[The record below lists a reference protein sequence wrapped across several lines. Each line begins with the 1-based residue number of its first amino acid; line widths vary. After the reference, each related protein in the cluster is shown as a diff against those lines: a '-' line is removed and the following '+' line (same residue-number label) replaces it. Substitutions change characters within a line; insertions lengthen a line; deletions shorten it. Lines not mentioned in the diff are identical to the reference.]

1 MIQSGI
7 TYFMLDTNIYR
18 GDYTKN
24 CSLTGGE
31 IDKNFNFL
39 RGMDI
44 IGGYFDENNGLHL
57 INLGGEDI
65 GPITG
70 LTFEEPVLNIDFSGS
85 SYDGE
90 TGVLN
95 LCINGETIQLEGFN
109 TCDCEELKKEIYEMG
124 CQVENHEIVI
134 SGLTEDFESFKET
147 LDNITSDS
155 KLNSAAI
162 AKAIVALTNEN
173 EKLGKQVTTNM
184 DNIKEL
190 DNRIG
195 KEEKERKDEDVRV
208 NNEINNLKDKDTYIY
223 GKIND
228 LTTDVEGIKDNVGN
242 IQHNIG
248 SIKEDIG
255 NIKTNIIENS
265 EKIEDLDRKIDEESK
280 RAIGRED
287 KLSDDITKIKDETLA
302 DVSDKLKEQDKSIS
316 NIGEQVKNVLTTTQ
330 EALGFS
336 QEALKT
342 SNATLAELKKH
353 EITDIVLN
361 GDQLSLHYK
370 EPDHISPGI
379 SLAKYNYTADEETIH
394 KDGSKF
400 SAIVDKEKGL
410 VSWERFIAHVAKYN
424 ELLEKYNALETEF
437 NEYKNANKYYMGVV
451 GEDEFDVG
459 DNYIVNPDIILQ
471 HKYLVDY
478 NPISKQCTYIC
489 DKGNYFMVAV
499 PKGKTF
505 EVRDDLNQEIALAK
519 ISSTKDYK
527 NYQDKCYDIY
537 ITVKMSFEA
546 GSKYILTIM

>member
-18 GDYTKN
+18 GDHTKN

-70 LTFEEPVLNIDFSGS
+70 LTFEEPVLDIDFSGT
-85 SYDGE
+85 SYDSE

-95 LCINGETIQLEGFN
+95 LCVNGETVQLDGFN
-109 TCDCEELKKEIYEMG
+109 TCDCEELKKEIYEIG
-124 CQVENHEIVI
+124 CQVGNQEIVI

-155 KLNSAAI
+155 ELNSAAI
-162 AKAIVALTNEN
+162 AKAIVTLTNEN
-173 EKLGKQVTTNM
+173 EKLGKQVRTNM
-184 DNIKEL
+184 SNIKEL
-190 DNRIG
+190 GNHIEN
-195 KEEKERKDEDVRV
+195 EEKERKKEDAHLNV
-208 NNEINNLKDKDTYIY
+208 EINKLKENDTDIY
-223 GKIND
+223 GKIEELD
-228 LTTDVEGIKDNVGN
+228 QK
-242 IQHNIG
+242 IG
-248 SIKEDIG
+248 
-255 NIKTNIIENS
+255 
-265 EKIEDLDRKIDEESK
+265 DERE

-287 KLSDDITKIKDETLA
+287 KLSEDITKIKNETLA
-302 DVSDKLKEQDKSIS
+302 DVSDKLKEQDKAIS
-316 NIGEQVKNVLTTTQ
+316 NIGEQVNNVLTTTQ

-336 QEALKT
+336 KEALKT

-353 EITDIVLN
+353 EITDVVLIE
-361 GDQLSLHYK
+361 DQLSLHYK
-370 EPDHISPGI
+370 EPDHNSTGI
-379 SLAKYNYTADEETIH
+379 SLSKYNSTADEETIH

-410 VSWERFIAHVAKYN
+410 VSWEKFIAHVAKYN
-424 ELLEKYNALETEF
+424 ELSEKYNALETEF
-437 NEYKNANKYYMGVV
+437 NDYKNADKYYMGVV
-451 GEDEFDVG
+451 GENEIDVAY
-459 DNYIVNPDIILQ
+459 NVNIDIILQ

-478 NPISKQCTYIC
+478 NPNSKQCMYIC

-499 PKGKTF
+499 PKGKAF

-527 NYQDKCYDIY
+527 NYQDKAYDIY
-537 ITVKMSFEA
+537 ITEKMSFEA

>member
-70 LTFEEPVLNIDFSGS
+70 LTFEEPVLNIDFSGT

-95 LCINGETIQLEGFN
+95 LCVNGETVQLEGFN
-109 TCDCEELKKEIYEMG
+109 TCDCKELKKEIYEMG

-155 KLNSAAI
+155 KLNSAQITKAI
-162 AKAIVALTNEN
+162 ATL
-173 EKLGKQVTTNM
+173 
-184 DNIKEL
+184 NIKNIDLNNRVTANEGNIKDL
-190 DNRIG
+190 DIHI
-195 KEEKERKDEDVRV
+195 KTEEEERKKKDAYL
-208 NNEINNLKDKDTYIY
+208 NSEINNLKDKDTDLD
-223 GKIND
+223 GKIDN
-228 LTTDVEGIKDNVGN
+228 LSTDVEGIKSNVED
-242 IQHNIG
+242 IQDNIG
-248 SIKEDIG
+248 IIKGDIG
-255 NIKTNIIENS
+255 NIKTNIFENS

-287 KLSDDITKIKDETLA
+287 KLSEDITKIKDETLA
-302 DVSDKLKEQDKSIS
+302 DVSDKLKEQDAAIS
-316 NIGEQVKNVLTTTQ
+316 NIGKQVNNVLTTTQ

-353 EITDIVLN
+353 EITDVVLIE
-361 GDQLSLHYK
+361 DQLSLHYK

-437 NEYKNANKYYMGVV
+437 NEYKNADKYYMGVV
-451 GEDEFDVG
+451 GENEIDVAY
-459 DNYIVNPDIILQ
+459 NVNIDIILQ

-478 NPISKQCTYIC
+478 NPNSKQCMYIC

-505 EVRDDLNQEIALAK
+505 EVRDDLKQEIALAK

-527 NYQDKCYDIY
+527 NYQDKAYDIY
-537 ITVKMSFEA
+537 ITEKMSFEA

>member
-70 LTFEEPVLNIDFSGS
+70 LTFEEPVLNIDFSGT
-85 SYDGE
+85 SYDDE

-95 LCINGETIQLEGFN
+95 LCVNGETIQLEGFN
-109 TCDCEELKKEIYEMG
+109 TCDCEELKNTIYDIR
-124 CQVENHEIVI
+124 CQVGNHEIVI

-155 KLNSAAI
+155 ELNSAQI
-162 AKAIVALTNEN
+162 AKAILGLTKEN
-173 EKLGKQVTTNM
+173 ERLGKQVTTNM

-190 DNRIG
+190 GNRIG
-195 KEEKERKDEDVRV
+195 KEEKDRKDEDVRL
-208 NNEINNLKDKDTYIY
+208 NNEINNLKDKDTDIY
-223 GKIND
+223 GKIDN
-228 LTTDVEGIKDNVGN
+228 LSTDVEGIKGNVGN
-242 IQHNIG
+242 IQNNIE
-248 SIKEDIG
+248 SIKRDIG
-255 NIKTNIIENS
+255 NIKTNIFENS
-265 EKIEDLDRKIDEESK
+265 EKIEGLDQKIDKEIDKERE
-280 RAIGRED
+280 RAIGRETE
-287 KLSDDITKIKDETLA
+287 LSKDITKIKNETLA
-302 DVSDKLKEQDKSIS
+302 DVSDKLKKQDESIS
-316 NIGEQVKNVLTTTQ
+316 KIDEQVNIVLDKTQQALDKTQ
-330 EALGFS
+330 E
-336 QEALKT
+336 
-342 SNATLAELKKH
+342 TLDKLTEH
-353 EITDIVLN
+353 EITDVVLN

-437 NEYKNANKYYMGVV
+437 NEYKNADKYYMGVV
-451 GEDEFDVG
+451 GENEIDVAY
-459 DNYIVNPDIILQ
+459 NVNIDIILQ

-478 NPISKQCTYIC
+478 NPNSKQCMYIC

-527 NYQDKCYDIY
+527 NYQDKAYDIY
-537 ITVKMSFEA
+537 ITEKMSFEA

>member
-70 LTFEEPVLNIDFSGS
+70 LTFEEPVLNIDFSGT

-95 LCINGETIQLEGFN
+95 LCVNGETIQLEGFN
-109 TCDCEELKKEIYEMG
+109 TCDCEELKKEIDDIR
-124 CQVENHEIVI
+124 CHVENHEIVI

-155 KLNSAAI
+155 GELNSATIAAAI
-162 AKAIVALTNEN
+162 ATLNVKNKDLNN
-173 EKLGKQVTTNM
+173 RVTTNEG
-184 DNIKEL
+184 NIKDL
-190 DNRIG
+190 DIHI
-195 KEEKERKDEDVRV
+195 KTEETERKKGDAHLND
-208 NNEINNLKDKDTYIY
+208 EINTLKDKDT
-223 GKIND
+223 D
-228 LTTDVEGIKDNVGN
+228 LYR
-242 IQHNIG
+242 
-248 SIKEDIG
+248 
-255 NIKTNIIENS
+255 
-265 EKIEDLDRKIDEESK
+265 KIEGLDQQIDKERE

-287 KLSDDITKIKDETLA
+287 KLSEDITKIKNETLA
-302 DVSDKLKEQDKSIS
+302 DVSDKLKEQDAAIS
-316 NIGEQVKNVLTTTQ
+316 NIGKQVNNVLTTTQ

-353 EITDIVLN
+353 EITDVVLIE
-361 GDQLSLHYK
+361 DQLSLHYK
-370 EPDHISPGI
+370 EPDHNSTGI
-379 SLAKYNYTADEETIH
+379 SLSKYNSTADEETIH

-410 VSWERFIAHVAKYN
+410 VSWEKFIAHVAKYN

-437 NEYKNANKYYMGVV
+437 NDYKNADKYYMGVV
-451 GEDEFDVG
+451 GENEIDVAY
-459 DNYIVNPDIILQ
+459 NVNIDIILQ

-478 NPISKQCTYIC
+478 NPNSKQCMYIC

-527 NYQDKCYDIY
+527 NYQDKAYDIY
-537 ITVKMSFEA
+537 ITEKMSFEA

>member
-70 LTFEEPVLNIDFSGS
+70 LTFEEPVLNIDFSGT

-95 LCINGETIQLEGFN
+95 LCVNGETIQLEGFN
-109 TCDCEELKKEIYEMG
+109 TCDCEELKNEIDDIR
-124 CQVENHEIVI
+124 CHVENHEIVI

-162 AKAIVALTNEN
+162 AKAIAALYKEN
-173 EKLGKQVTTNM
+173 KDLNNRVTTNES
-184 DNIKEL
+184 NIKDL
-190 DNRIG
+190 GIHINT
-195 KEEKERKDEDVRV
+195 EETERKKEDAHL
-208 NNEINNLKDKDTYIY
+208 NDEINKLNKNDTVIY
-223 GKIND
+223 GKINV
-228 LTTDVEGIKDNVGN
+228 LSTDIEGIKDNVGN

-265 EKIEDLDRKIDEESK
+265 GKIEDLDRKIDEESK
-280 RAIGRED
+280 RAIGRETE
-287 KLSDDITKIKDETLA
+287 LLEDITKIKDETLA
-302 DVSDKLKEQDKSIS
+302 DVSDKLEKQDESIS
-316 NIGEQVKNVLTTTQ
+316 NIGKQVSNVLTTTQ

-353 EITDIVLN
+353 EITDVVLIE
-361 GDQLSLHYK
+361 DQLSLHYK

-437 NEYKNANKYYMGVV
+437 NEYKNADKYYMGVV
-451 GEDEFDVG
+451 GENEIDVAY
-459 DNYIVNPDIILQ
+459 NVNIDIILQ

-478 NPISKQCTYIC
+478 NPNSKQCMYIC

-527 NYQDKCYDIY
+527 NYQDKAYDIY
-537 ITVKMSFEA
+537 ITEKMSFEA

>member
-70 LTFEEPVLNIDFSGS
+70 LTFEEPVLNIDFSGT

-95 LCINGETIQLEGFN
+95 LCVNGETVQLEGFN
-109 TCDCEELKKEIYEMG
+109 SCDCKELKKEIYEMG

-155 KLNSAAI
+155 KLNSAQI
-162 AKAIVALTNEN
+162 AKAIATL
-173 EKLGKQVTTNM
+173 
-184 DNIKEL
+184 NIKNIDLNNRVTANEGNIKDL
-190 DNRIG
+190 DIHI
-195 KEEKERKDEDVRV
+195 KTEEEERKKKDAYL
-208 NNEINNLKDKDTYIY
+208 NGEINNLKDKDTDLD

-228 LTTDVEGIKDNVGN
+228 LSTDVEGIKSNVED
-242 IQHNIG
+242 IQDNIG
-248 SIKEDIG
+248 IIKGDIG
-255 NIKTNIIENS
+255 NIKTNIFNIS
-265 EKIEDLDRKIDEESK
+265 GKIEDLDRKIDEESK

-287 KLSDDITKIKDETLA
+287 KLSEDITKIKDETLA
-302 DVSDKLKEQDKSIS
+302 DVSDKLKEQDAAIS
-316 NIGEQVKNVLTTTQ
+316 NIGKQVNNVLTTTQ

-353 EITDIVLN
+353 EITDVVLIE
-361 GDQLSLHYK
+361 DQLSLHYK
-370 EPDHISPGI
+370 EPDHNSTGI
-379 SLAKYNYTADEETIH
+379 SLSKYNSTADEETIH

-410 VSWERFIAHVAKYN
+410 VSWEKFIAHVAKYN

-437 NEYKNANKYYMGVV
+437 NEYKNADKYYMGVV
-451 GEDEFDVG
+451 GENEIDVAY
-459 DNYIVNPDIILQ
+459 NVNIDIILQ

-478 NPISKQCTYIC
+478 NPNSKQCMYIC

-527 NYQDKCYDIY
+527 NYQDKAYDIY
-537 ITVKMSFEA
+537 ITEKMSFEA

>member
-18 GDYTKN
+18 GDHTKN

-70 LTFEEPVLNIDFSGS
+70 LTFEEPVLDIDFSGT
-85 SYDGE
+85 SYDSE

-95 LCINGETIQLEGFN
+95 LCVNGETVQLDGFN
-109 TCDCEELKKEIYEMG
+109 TCDCEELKKIG
-124 CQVENHEIVI
+124 CQVGNQEIVI

-155 KLNSAAI
+155 ELNSAAI
-162 AKAIVALTNEN
+162 AKAIFTLTNEN
-173 EKLGKQVTTNM
+173 EKLGKQVRTNM
-184 DNIKEL
+184 SNIKEL
-190 DNRIG
+190 GNHIEN
-195 KEEKERKDEDVRV
+195 EEKERKKEDAHLNV
-208 NNEINNLKDKDTYIY
+208 EINKLKENDTDIY
-223 GKIND
+223 GKIDN
-228 LTTDVEGIKDNVGN
+228 LSTDVEYIKGDVGDIQNN
-242 IQHNIG
+242 IK
-248 SIKEDIG
+248 SIRGDIG
-255 NIKTNIIENS
+255 NIETNIS
-265 EKIEDLDRKIDEESK
+265 EISGKIEELDQKIDDERE

-287 KLSDDITKIKDETLA
+287 KLSKDITKIKNETLA
-302 DVSDKLKEQDKSIS
+302 DVSDKLKEQDKAIS
-316 NIGEQVKNVLTTTQ
+316 NIGEQVNNVLTTTQ

-336 QEALKT
+336 KEALKT

-353 EITDIVLN
+353 EITDVVLIE
-361 GDQLSLHYK
+361 DQLSLHYK
-370 EPDHISPGI
+370 EPDHNSTGI
-379 SLAKYNYTADEETIH
+379 SLSKYNSTADEETIH

-410 VSWERFIAHVAKYN
+410 VSWEKFIAHVAKYN
-424 ELLEKYNALETEF
+424 ELSEKYNALETEF
-437 NEYKNANKYYMGVV
+437 NDYKNADKYYMGVV
-451 GEDEFDVG
+451 GENEIDVAY
-459 DNYIVNPDIILQ
+459 NVNIDIILQ

-478 NPISKQCTYIC
+478 NPNSKQCMYIC

-499 PKGKTF
+499 PKGKAF

-527 NYQDKCYDIY
+527 NYQDKAYDIY
-537 ITVKMSFEA
+537 ITEKMSFEA

>member
-70 LTFEEPVLNIDFSGS
+70 LTFEEPVLNIDFSGT

-95 LCINGETIQLEGFN
+95 LCVNGETIQLEGFN
-109 TCDCEELKKEIYEMG
+109 TCDCKELKKEIYEMG

-155 KLNSAAI
+155 KLNSAQIATAI
-162 AKAIVALTNEN
+162 ATL
-173 EKLGKQVTTNM
+173 
-184 DNIKEL
+184 NIKNDDLNNRVTANEGNIKDL
-190 DNRIG
+190 DERI
-195 KEEKERKDEDVRV
+195 KNEEV
-208 NNEINNLKDKDTYIY
+208 EINNLKDKDTDLD

-228 LTTDVEGIKDNVGN
+228 LSTDVEGIKSNVGD
-242 IQHNIG
+242 IQDNIG
-248 SIKEDIG
+248 IIKGDIG
-255 NIKTNIIENS
+255 NIETNISENS
-265 EKIEDLDRKIDEESK
+265 GKIEDLDQKINKERE
-280 RAIGRED
+280 RAIECEE
-287 KLSDDITKIKDETLA
+287 KLSEDITKIKNETLA
-302 DVSDKLKEQDKSIS
+302 DVRDKLKKQDESIS
-316 NIGEQVKNVLTTTQ
+316 NIGTQVNNVLTTTQ

-353 EITDIVLN
+353 EITDVVLIE
-361 GDQLSLHYK
+361 DQLSLHYK

-437 NEYKNANKYYMGVV
+437 NEYKNADKYYMGVV
-451 GEDEFDVG
+451 GENEIDVAY
-459 DNYIVNPDIILQ
+459 NVNIDIILQ

-478 NPISKQCTYIC
+478 NPNSKQCMYIC

-527 NYQDKCYDIY
+527 NYQDKAYDIY
-537 ITVKMSFEA
+537 ITEKMSFEA

>member
-70 LTFEEPVLNIDFSGS
+70 LTFEEPVLKIDFSGT

-95 LCINGETIQLEGFN
+95 LCVNGETVQLEGFN
-109 TCDCEELKKEIYEMG
+109 TCDCKELKKEIYEMG

-155 KLNSAAI
+155 ELNSAQI
-162 AKAIVALTNEN
+162 AKAIATL
-173 EKLGKQVTTNM
+173 
-184 DNIKEL
+184 NIKNIDLNNRVTANEGNIKDL
-190 DNRIG
+190 DIHI
-195 KEEKERKDEDVRV
+195 KTEEEERKKKDAYL
-208 NNEINNLKDKDTYIY
+208 NTEINNLKDKDTDLD
-223 GKIND
+223 GKIDN
-228 LTTDVEGIKDNVGN
+228 LSTDVEGIKSNVED
-242 IQHNIG
+242 IQDNIG
-248 SIKEDIG
+248 IIKGDIG
-255 NIKTNIIENS
+255 NIKTNIFNIS
-265 EKIEDLDRKIDEESK
+265 GKIEGLDRKIDEESK

-287 KLSDDITKIKDETLA
+287 KLSEDITKIKDETLA
-302 DVSDKLKEQDKSIS
+302 DVSDKLKEQDAAIS
-316 NIGEQVKNVLTTTQ
+316 NIGKQVNNVLTTTQ

-342 SNATLAELKKH
+342 SNATLAELKRH
-353 EITDIVLN
+353 EITDVVLIE
-361 GDQLSLHYK
+361 DQLSLHYK
-370 EPDHISPGI
+370 EPDHNSTGI
-379 SLAKYNYTADEETIH
+379 SLSKYNSTADEETIH

-437 NEYKNANKYYMGVV
+437 NEYKNADKYYMGVV
-451 GEDEFDVG
+451 GENEIDVAY
-459 DNYIVNPDIILQ
+459 NVNIDIILQ

-478 NPISKQCTYIC
+478 NPNSKQCMYIC

-527 NYQDKCYDIY
+527 NYQDKAYDIY
-537 ITVKMSFEA
+537 ITEKMSFEA

>member
-190 DNRIG
+190 GNRIE
-195 KEEKERKDEDVRV
+195 KEEKDRKDEDVRL
-208 NNEINNLKDKDTYIY
+208 NNEINKLNENDTVIY

-228 LTTDVEGIKDNVGN
+228 LSTDVEGIKDNVGN

-287 KLSDDITKIKDETLA
+287 KLSEDITKIKDETLA

-316 NIGEQVKNVLTTTQ
+316 NIGEQVKNVLTDT
-330 EALGFS
+330 EM
-336 QEALKT
+336 
-342 SNATLAELKKH
+342 
-353 EITDIVLN
+353 DIN
-361 GDQLSLHYK
+361 
-370 EPDHISPGI
+370 
-379 SLAKYNYTADEETIH
+379 TIRI
-394 KDGSKF
+394 D
-400 SAIVDKEKGL
+400 
-410 VSWERFIAHVAKYN
+410 
-424 ELLEKYNALETEF
+424 
-437 NEYKNANKYYMGVV
+437 
-451 GEDEFDVG
+451 
-459 DNYIVNPDIILQ
+459 VNP
-471 HKYLVDY
+471 
-478 NPISKQCTYIC
+478 
-489 DKGNYFMVAV
+489 
-499 PKGKTF
+499 
-505 EVRDDLNQEIALAK
+505 
-519 ISSTKDYK
+519 
-527 NYQDKCYDIY
+527 
-537 ITVKMSFEA
+537 
-546 GSKYILTIM
+546 LTLD

>member
-18 GDYTKN
+18 GDHTKN

-44 IGGYFDENNGLHL
+44 INGYFDENNGLHL

-70 LTFEEPVLNIDFSGS
+70 LTFEEPVLNIDFSGT
-85 SYDGE
+85 SYDNE
-90 TGVLN
+90 TGILN
-95 LCINGETIQLEGFN
+95 LCINGETVQLEGFN
-109 TCDCEELKKEIYEMG
+109 TCDCEELKKEIDEIG
-124 CQVENHEIVI
+124 CQVSNQEIVI

-155 KLNSAAI
+155 ELNSAAI
-162 AKAIVALTNEN
+162 ATAIAALNKEN
-173 EKLGKQVTTNM
+173 KDLNNRVTTNE
-184 DNIKEL
+184 DNIKGL
-190 DNRIG
+190 DKRIET
-195 KEEKERKDEDVRV
+195 EETERKKEDAHL
-208 NNEINNLKDKDTYIY
+208 NDEINKLKENDTDLY
-223 GKIND
+223 GKIDN
-228 LTTDVEGIKDNVGN
+228 LSTDVEGIKGDVDDIQNN
-242 IQHNIG
+242 IE
-248 SIKEDIG
+248 SIRGDIG
-255 NIKTNIIENS
+255 NIKTDIS
-265 EKIEDLDRKIDEESK
+265 EVNGKIKGLDQKINEERE
-280 RAIGRED
+280 RAIGRETE
-287 KLSDDITKIKDETLA
+287 LSEDITKIKNETLA
-302 DVSDKLKEQDKSIS
+302 DVSDKLKEQDAAIS
-316 NIGEQVKNVLTTTQ
+316 NIGKQVNNVLTTTQ

-353 EITDIVLN
+353 EITDVVLIE
-361 GDQLSLHYK
+361 DQLSLHYK
-370 EPDHISPGI
+370 EPDHNSTGI
-379 SLAKYNYTADEETIH
+379 SLSKYNSTADEETIH

-410 VSWERFIAHVAKYN
+410 VSWEKFIAHVAKYN

-437 NEYKNANKYYMGVV
+437 NEYKNADKYYMGVV
-451 GEDEFDVG
+451 GENEIDVVY
-459 DNYIVNPDIILQ
+459 NVNIDIILQ

-478 NPISKQCTYIC
+478 NPNSNQCMYIC

-519 ISSTKDYK
+519 I
-527 NYQDKCYDIY
+527 
-537 ITVKMSFEA
+537 
-546 GSKYILTIM
+546 

>member
-57 INLGGEDI
+57 INLGGDGI

-70 LTFEEPVLNIDFSGS
+70 LTFEEPVLNLDFSGS

-173 EKLGKQVTTNM
+173 EKLGKQVSTNM

-190 DNRIG
+190 GKRIE
-195 KEEKERKDEDVRV
+195 KEEKDRKDEDVRL
-208 NNEINNLKDKDTYIY
+208 NNEINKLNENDTVIH

-228 LTTDVEGIKDNVGN
+228 LSTDVEGIKDNVGN

-302 DVSDKLKEQDKSIS
+302 DVSVKLEKQDESIS
-316 NIGEQVKNVLTTTQ
+316 NIGKQVSNVLTTTQ

-353 EITDIVLN
+353 EITDVVLIE
-361 GDQLSLHYK
+361 DQLSLHYK

-379 SLAKYNYTADEETIH
+379 SLAKYNYTSDEETIH

-437 NEYKNANKYYMGVV
+437 NEYKNANKYYMGAV

-489 DKGNYFMVAV
+489 AAGNYFMVAV
-499 PKGKTF
+499 PTDTKFDVEQQDGFNLPIELK
-505 EVRDDLNQEIALAK
+505 K
-519 ISSTKDYK
+519 ISTME
-527 NYQDKCYDIY
+527 NYQGKAYDIH
-537 ITVKMSFEA
+537 ISENMSYRA
-546 GSKYILTIM
+546 GTKYVLTIK

>member
-70 LTFEEPVLNIDFSGS
+70 LTFEEPVLNIDFSGT

-95 LCINGETIQLEGFN
+95 LCVNGETIQLEGFN
-109 TCDCEELKKEIYEMG
+109 TCDCEELKKEIDDIR
-124 CQVENHEIVI
+124 CHVENHEIVI

-155 KLNSAAI
+155 KLNSAQI
-162 AKAIVALTNEN
+162 AKAIATL
-173 EKLGKQVTTNM
+173 
-184 DNIKEL
+184 NIKNIDL
-190 DNRIG
+190 NNRVTANEGNI
-195 KEEKERKDEDVRV
+195 KDL
-208 NNEINNLKDKDTYIY
+208 NGEINNLKDKDTDIY
-223 GKIND
+223 GKIDN
-228 LTTDVEGIKDNVGN
+228 LSTDVEGIKGNVGN
-242 IQHNIG
+242 IQNNIE
-248 SIKEDIG
+248 SIKGDIG
-255 NIKTNIIENS
+255 NIETNIFENS

-287 KLSDDITKIKDETLA
+287 KLSEDITKIKDETLA
-302 DVSDKLKEQDKSIS
+302 DVSDKLKEQDAAIS
-316 NIGEQVKNVLTTTQ
+316 NIGKQVNNVLTTTQ

-353 EITDIVLN
+353 EITDVVLIE
-361 GDQLSLHYK
+361 DQLSLHYK
-370 EPDHISPGI
+370 EPDHNSTGI
-379 SLAKYNYTADEETIH
+379 SLSKYNSTADEETIH

-410 VSWERFIAHVAKYN
+410 VSWEKFIAHVAKYN

-437 NEYKNANKYYMGVV
+437 NEYKNADKYYMGVV

-489 DKGNYFMVAV
+489 AAGNYFMVAV
-499 PKGKTF
+499 PTDTKFDVEQQDGFNLPIELK
-505 EVRDDLNQEIALAK
+505 K
-519 ISSTKDYK
+519 ISTME
-527 NYQDKCYDIY
+527 NYQGKAYDIH
-537 ITVKMSFEA
+537 ITENMSYKA
-546 GSKYILTIM
+546 GTKYVLTIK

>member
-124 CQVENHEIVI
+124 CQVDNHEIVI

-155 KLNSAAI
+155 KLNSAQI
-162 AKAIVALTNEN
+162 AKAIATL
-173 EKLGKQVTTNM
+173 
-184 DNIKEL
+184 NIKNIDLNNRVTANEGNIKDL
-190 DNRIG
+190 DIHI
-195 KEEKERKDEDVRV
+195 KTEEEERKEKDAYL
-208 NNEINNLKDKDTYIY
+208 NAEINKLKENDTDIY
-223 GKIND
+223 GKIDN
-228 LTTDVEGIKDNVGN
+228 LSTDVEGIKGNVGN
-242 IQHNIG
+242 IQDNIG
-248 SIKEDIG
+248 SIKGDIR
-255 NIKTNIIENS
+255 IIETNIY
-265 EKIEDLDRKIDEESK
+265 EKSGKIKRLDQKIDEESK
-280 RAIGRED
+280 RAIGRETE
-287 KLSDDITKIKDETLA
+287 LLEDITKIKDETLA
-302 DVSDKLKEQDKSIS
+302 DVSDKLEKQDESIS
-316 NIGEQVKNVLTTTQ
+316 NIGKQVSNVLTTTQ

-353 EITDIVLN
+353 EITDVVLIE
-361 GDQLSLHYK
+361 DQLSLHYK

-437 NEYKNANKYYMGVV
+437 NEYKNADKYYMGVV
-451 GEDEFDVG
+451 SENEIDVAY
-459 DNYIVNPDIILQ
+459 NVNIDIILQ

-478 NPISKQCTYIC
+478 NPNSKQCMYIC

-527 NYQDKCYDIY
+527 NYQDKAYDIY
-537 ITVKMSFEA
+537 ITEKMSFEA

>member
-70 LTFEEPVLNIDFSGS
+70 LTFEEPVLNIDFSGT

-95 LCINGETIQLEGFN
+95 LCVNGETIQLEGFN
-109 TCDCEELKKEIYEMG
+109 SCDCKELKKEIYKMG

-155 KLNSAAI
+155 KLNSAQI
-162 AKAIVALTNEN
+162 AKAIATL
-173 EKLGKQVTTNM
+173 
-184 DNIKEL
+184 NIKNIDLNNRVTANEGNIKDL
-190 DNRIG
+190 DIHI
-195 KEEKERKDEDVRV
+195 KTEEEERKKEDAYL
-208 NNEINNLKDKDTYIY
+208 NTEINNLKDKDTDLD
-223 GKIND
+223 GKIDN
-228 LTTDVEGIKDNVGN
+228 LSTDVEGIKNNVED
-242 IQHNIG
+242 IQDNIG
-248 SIKEDIG
+248 IIKGDIG

-280 RAIGRED
+280 RAIECEN
-287 KLSDDITKIKDETLA
+287 KLSEDITKIKNETLA

-437 NEYKNANKYYMGVV
+437 NEYKNADKYYMGVV
-451 GEDEFDVG
+451 GENEIDVAY
-459 DNYIVNPDIILQ
+459 NVNIDIILQ

-478 NPISKQCTYIC
+478 NPNSKQCMYIC

-527 NYQDKCYDIY
+527 NYQDKAYDIY
-537 ITVKMSFEA
+537 ITEKMSFEA

>member
-70 LTFEEPVLNIDFSGS
+70 LTFEEPVLNIDFSGT

-95 LCINGETIQLEGFN
+95 LCVNGETIQLEGFN
-109 TCDCEELKKEIYEMG
+109 TCDCEELKKEIG
-124 CQVENHEIVI
+124 DIRCHVENHEIVI

-155 KLNSAAI
+155 ELNSAAI
-162 AKAIVALTNEN
+162 AKAILTLTNEN
-173 EKLGKQVTTNM
+173 EKLGKQVRTNKS
-184 DNIKEL
+184 NIKEL
-190 DNRIG
+190 GNHIEN
-195 KEEKERKDEDVRV
+195 EEKERKEEDVHL
-208 NNEINNLKDKDTYIY
+208 NDEINKLKENDIAINGKINNLS
-223 GKIND
+223 
-228 LTTDVEGIKDNVGN
+228 TDVEGIKGSVG
-242 IQHNIG
+242 
-248 SIKEDIG
+248 DIE
-255 NIKTNIIENS
+255 TNIS
-265 EKIEDLDRKIDEESK
+265 EIGGKIEGLDQKIDEERE
-280 RAIGRED
+280 RAIGRETE
-287 KLSDDITKIKDETLA
+287 LSGDITKIKNETLA
-302 DVSDKLKEQDKSIS
+302 DVSDKLKKQDESIS
-316 NIGEQVKNVLTTTQ
+316 KIDEQVNKVLDKTQQALDKTQ
-330 EALGFS
+330 E
-336 QEALKT
+336 
-342 SNATLAELKKH
+342 TLDKLTEH

-370 EPDHISPGI
+370 EPDHNSTGI
-379 SLAKYNYTADEETIH
+379 SLSKYNSTADEKTIH

-410 VSWERFIAHVAKYN
+410 VSWEKFIAHVAKYN

-437 NEYKNANKYYMGVV
+437 NDYKNADKYYMGVV
-451 GEDEFDVG
+451 GENEIDVAY
-459 DNYIVNPDIILQ
+459 NVNIDIILQ

-478 NPISKQCTYIC
+478 NPNSKQCMYIC

-519 ISSTKDYK
+519 ISSTKVYK
-527 NYQDKCYDIY
+527 NYQDKAYDIY
-537 ITVKMSFEA
+537 ITEKMSFEA

>member
-70 LTFEEPVLNIDFSGS
+70 LTFEEPVLNIDFSGT

-95 LCINGETIQLEGFN
+95 LCVNGETIQLEGFN
-109 TCDCEELKKEIYEMG
+109 SCDCKELKKEIYEMG

-155 KLNSAAI
+155 KLNSAQI
-162 AKAIVALTNEN
+162 AKAIATL
-173 EKLGKQVTTNM
+173 
-184 DNIKEL
+184 NIKNIDLNNRVTANEGNIKDL
-190 DNRIG
+190 DIHI
-195 KEEKERKDEDVRV
+195 KTEEEERKKKDAYL
-208 NNEINNLKDKDTYIY
+208 NSEINNLKDKDTDIY

-228 LTTDVEGIKDNVGN
+228 LSTDVEGIKDNVGN

-255 NIKTNIIENS
+255 NIKTNIFNIS
-265 EKIEDLDRKIDEESK
+265 GKIEDLDRKIDEESK
-280 RAIGRED
+280 RAIECEN
-287 KLSDDITKIKDETLA
+287 KLSEDITKIKDETLA

-379 SLAKYNYTADEETIH
+379 SLAKYNYTAD
-394 KDGSKF
+394 
-400 SAIVDKEKGL
+400 VVNL
-410 VSWERFIAHVAKYN
+410 V
-424 ELLEKYNALETEF
+424 LLSIRKKVLF
-437 NEYKNANKYYMGVV
+437 HG
-451 GEDEFDVG
+451 
-459 DNYIVNPDIILQ
+459 
-471 HKYLVDY
+471 
-478 NPISKQCTYIC
+478 
-489 DKGNYFMVAV
+489 
-499 PKGKTF
+499 
-505 EVRDDLNQEIALAK
+505 RDL
-519 ISSTKDYK
+519 
-527 NYQDKCYDIY
+527 
-537 ITVKMSFEA
+537 
-546 GSKYILTIM
+546 

>member
-190 DNRIG
+190 GKRIE
-195 KEEKERKDEDVRV
+195 KEEKDRKDEDVRL
-208 NNEINNLKDKDTYIY
+208 NNEINKLNENDTVIY

-228 LTTDVEGIKDNVGN
+228 LSTDVEGIKDNVGN

-287 KLSDDITKIKDETLA
+287 KLSEDITKIKDETLA

-379 SLAKYNYTADEETIH
+379 SLTKYNYTADEETIH

-424 ELLEKYNALETEF
+424 ELLKKYNALETEF

-489 DKGNYFMVAV
+489 AAGNYFMVAV
-499 PKGKTF
+499 PTDTKFDVEQQDGFNLPIELK
-505 EVRDDLNQEIALAK
+505 K
-519 ISSTKDYK
+519 ISTME
-527 NYQDKCYDIY
+527 NYQGKAYDIH
-537 ITVKMSFEA
+537 ISENMSYRA
-546 GSKYILTIM
+546 GTKYVLTIK

>member
-70 LTFEEPVLNIDFSGS
+70 LTFEEPVLNIDFSGT

-95 LCINGETIQLEGFN
+95 LCVNGETVQLEGFN
-109 TCDCEELKKEIYEMG
+109 TCDCKELKKEIYEMG

-134 SGLTEDFESFKET
+134 SGLTEDFVSFKET

-155 KLNSAAI
+155 ELNSAQI
-162 AKAIVALTNEN
+162 AKAIATL
-173 EKLGKQVTTNM
+173 
-184 DNIKEL
+184 NIKNIDLNNRVTANEGNIKDL
-190 DNRIG
+190 DIHI
-195 KEEKERKDEDVRV
+195 KTEEEERKKKDAYL
-208 NNEINNLKDKDTYIY
+208 NTEINNLKDKDTDLD
-223 GKIND
+223 GKIDN
-228 LTTDVEGIKDNVGN
+228 LSTDVEGIKSNVED
-242 IQHNIG
+242 IQDNIG
-248 SIKEDIG
+248 IIKGDIG
-255 NIKTNIIENS
+255 NIKTNIFNIS
-265 EKIEDLDRKIDEESK
+265 GKIEGLDRKIDEESK

-287 KLSDDITKIKDETLA
+287 KLSEDITKIKDETLA
-302 DVSDKLKEQDKSIS
+302 DVSDKLKEQDAAIS
-316 NIGEQVKNVLTTTQ
+316 NIGKQVNNVLTTTQ

-353 EITDIVLN
+353 EITDVVLIE
-361 GDQLSLHYK
+361 DQLSLHYK
-370 EPDHISPGI
+370 EPDHNSTGI
-379 SLAKYNYTADEETIH
+379 SLSKYNSTADEETIH

-437 NEYKNANKYYMGVV
+437 NEYKNADKYYMGVV
-451 GEDEFDVG
+451 GENEIDVAY
-459 DNYIVNPDIILQ
+459 NVNIDIILQ

-478 NPISKQCTYIC
+478 NPNSKQCMYIC

-527 NYQDKCYDIY
+527 NYQDKAYDIY
-537 ITVKMSFEA
+537 ITEKMSFEA

>member
-70 LTFEEPVLNIDFSGS
+70 LTFEEPVLNIDFSGT
-85 SYDGE
+85 SYDGK

-95 LCINGETIQLEGFN
+95 LCVNGETIQLEGFN
-109 TCDCEELKKEIYEMG
+109 TCDCEELKKEIYEIG

-155 KLNSAAI
+155 ELNSAQI
-162 AKAIVALTNEN
+162 AKAIATL
-173 EKLGKQVTTNM
+173 
-184 DNIKEL
+184 NIKNDDLNNRVTANEGNIKDL
-190 DNRIG
+190 DIHI
-195 KEEKERKDEDVRV
+195 KTEEEYL
-208 NNEINNLKDKDTYIY
+208 NGEINNLKDKDTDLD

-228 LTTDVEGIKDNVGN
+228 LSTDVEGIKSNVGD
-242 IQHNIG
+242 IQDNIG
-248 SIKEDIG
+248 IIKGDIG
-255 NIKTNIIENS
+255 NIETNISENS
-265 EKIEDLDRKIDEESK
+265 GKIEDLDQKINKERE
-280 RAIGRED
+280 RAIECEE
-287 KLSDDITKIKDETLA
+287 KLSEDITKIKNETLA
-302 DVSDKLKEQDKSIS
+302 DVRDKLKKQDESIS
-316 NIGEQVKNVLTTTQ
+316 NIGTQVNNVLTTTQ

-353 EITDIVLN
+353 EITDVVLIE
-361 GDQLSLHYK
+361 DQLSLHYK

-437 NEYKNANKYYMGVV
+437 NEYKNADKYYMGVV
-451 GEDEFDVG
+451 GENEIDVAY
-459 DNYIVNPDIILQ
+459 NVNIDIILQ

-478 NPISKQCTYIC
+478 NPNSKQCMYIC

-527 NYQDKCYDIY
+527 NYQDKAYDIY
-537 ITVKMSFEA
+537 ITEKMSFEA

>member
-70 LTFEEPVLNIDFSGS
+70 LTFEEPVLNIDFSGT

-95 LCINGETIQLEGFN
+95 LCVNGETVQLEGFN
-109 TCDCEELKKEIYEMG
+109 TCDCKELKKEIYEMG

-155 KLNSAAI
+155 KLNSAQITKAI
-162 AKAIVALTNEN
+162 ATL
-173 EKLGKQVTTNM
+173 
-184 DNIKEL
+184 NIKNIDLNNRVTANEGNIKDL
-190 DNRIG
+190 DIHI
-195 KEEKERKDEDVRV
+195 KTEEEERKKKDAYL
-208 NNEINNLKDKDTYIY
+208 NSEINNLKDKDTDLD
-223 GKIND
+223 GKIDN
-228 LTTDVEGIKDNVGN
+228 LSTDVEGIKSNVED
-242 IQHNIG
+242 IQDNIG
-248 SIKEDIG
+248 IIKGDIG
-255 NIKTNIIENS
+255 NIKTNIFENS

-287 KLSDDITKIKDETLA
+287 KLSEDITKIKDETLA
-302 DVSDKLKEQDKSIS
+302 DVSDKLKEQDAAIS
-316 NIGEQVKNVLTTTQ
+316 NIGKQVNNVLTTTQ

-353 EITDIVLN
+353 EITDVVLIE
-361 GDQLSLHYK
+361 DQLSLHYK
-370 EPDHISPGI
+370 EPDHNSTGI
-379 SLAKYNYTADEETIH
+379 SLSKYNSTADEETIH

-437 NEYKNANKYYMGVV
+437 NEYKNADKYYMGVV
-451 GEDEFDVG
+451 GENEIDVAY
-459 DNYIVNPDIILQ
+459 NVNIDIILQ

-478 NPISKQCTYIC
+478 NPNSKQCMYIC

-505 EVRDDLNQEIALAK
+505 EVRDDLKQEIALAK

-527 NYQDKCYDIY
+527 NYQDKAYDIY
-537 ITVKMSFEA
+537 ITEKMSFEA

>member
-190 DNRIG
+190 GNRIE
-195 KEEKERKDEDVRV
+195 KEEKDRKDEDVRL
-208 NNEINNLKDKDTYIY
+208 NNEINKLNENDTVIY

-228 LTTDVEGIKDNVGN
+228 LSTDVEGIKDNVGN

-353 EITDIVLN
+353 EITDVVLIE
-361 GDQLSLHYK
+361 DQLSLHYK

-424 ELLEKYNALETEF
+424 ELLEKRL
-437 NEYKNANKYYMGVV
+437 
-451 GEDEFDVG
+451 
-459 DNYIVNPDIILQ
+459 IIFL
-471 HKYLVDY
+471 
-478 NPISKQCTYIC
+478 
-489 DKGNYFMVAV
+489 
-499 PKGKTF
+499 
-505 EVRDDLNQEIALAK
+505 
-519 ISSTKDYK
+519 
-527 NYQDKCYDIY
+527 
-537 ITVKMSFEA
+537 
-546 GSKYILTIM
+546 

>member
-190 DNRIG
+190 GNRIE
-195 KEEKERKDEDVRV
+195 KEEKDRKDEDVRL
-208 NNEINNLKDKDTYIY
+208 NNEINKLNENDTVIY

-228 LTTDVEGIKDNVGN
+228 LSTDVEGIKDNVGN

-287 KLSDDITKIKDETLA
+287 KLSDDITKIKNETLA

-437 NEYKNANKYYMGVV
+437 NEYKNADKYYMGVV
-451 GEDEFDVG
+451 GENEIDVAY
-459 DNYIVNPDIILQ
+459 NVNIDIILQ

-478 NPISKQCTYIC
+478 NPNSKQCMYIC

-527 NYQDKCYDIY
+527 NYQDKAYDIY
-537 ITVKMSFEA
+537 ITEKMSFEA

>member
-124 CQVENHEIVI
+124 CQVDNHEIVI

-190 DNRIG
+190 GKRIE
-195 KEEKERKDEDVRV
+195 KEEKDRKDEDVRL
-208 NNEINNLKDKDTYIY
+208 NNEINNLKDKDTVIY

-228 LTTDVEGIKDNVGN
+228 LSTDVEGIKDNVGN

-287 KLSDDITKIKDETLA
+287 KLSEDITKIKDETLA

-410 VSWERFIAHVAKYN
+410 VSVAKYN

-437 NEYKNANKYYMGVV
+437 NKYKNADKYYMGVV
-451 GEDEFDVG
+451 GENEIDVAY
-459 DNYIVNPDIILQ
+459 NVNIDIILQ

-478 NPISKQCTYIC
+478 NPNSKQCMYIC

-527 NYQDKCYDIY
+527 NYQDKAYDIY
-537 ITVKMSFEA
+537 ITEKMSFEA

>member
-70 LTFEEPVLNIDFSGS
+70 LTFEEPVLNIDFSGT

-95 LCINGETIQLEGFN
+95 LCVNGETVQLEGFN
-109 TCDCEELKKEIYEMG
+109 TCDCKELKKEIYEMG

-155 KLNSAAI
+155 ELNSAQI
-162 AKAIVALTNEN
+162 AKAIATLTIKNNDLNNRVTANE
-173 EKLGKQVTTNM
+173 G
-184 DNIKEL
+184 NIKDL
-190 DNRIG
+190 YDRIE
-195 KEEKERKDEDVRV
+195 KEEEKRKEEDVHL
-208 NNEINNLKDKDTYIY
+208 NDEINKLKDKDTDLD

-228 LTTDVEGIKDNVGN
+228 LSTDVESIKGNVGN
-242 IQHNIG
+242 IQDNIG
-248 SIKEDIG
+248 SIKGDIG
-255 NIKTNIIENS
+255 NIKTNIFENS

-280 RAIGRED
+280 RAIERED
-287 KLSDDITKIKDETLA
+287 KLSEDITTIKDETLA

-437 NEYKNANKYYMGVV
+437 NEYKNADKYYMGVV
-451 GEDEFDVG
+451 GENEIDVAY
-459 DNYIVNPDIILQ
+459 NVNIDIILQ

-478 NPISKQCTYIC
+478 NPNSKQCMYIC

-527 NYQDKCYDIY
+527 NYQDKAYDIY
-537 ITVKMSFEA
+537 ITEKMSFEA

>member
-70 LTFEEPVLNIDFSGS
+70 LTFEEPVLNIDFSGT

-95 LCINGETIQLEGFN
+95 LCVNGETIQLEGFN

-162 AKAIVALTNEN
+162 ATAIATL
-173 EKLGKQVTTNM
+173 
-184 DNIKEL
+184 NIKNNDLNNRVAANEGNIKDL
-190 DNRIG
+190 DIHIKTEEEDR
-195 KEEKERKDEDVRV
+195 KEKDAYL
-208 NNEINNLKDKDTYIY
+208 NGEINNLKDKDTVIY

-228 LTTDVEGIKDNVGN
+228 LSTDVKGIKDNVGN
-242 IQHNIG
+242 IQDNIG
-248 SIKEDIG
+248 SIKGDIG
-255 NIKTNIIENS
+255 IIKTNIFENS

-280 RAIGRED
+280 RAIEREN
-287 KLSDDITKIKDETLA
+287 KLSEDITTIKDETLA
-302 DVSDKLKEQDKSIS
+302 DVSDKLKEQDAAIS
-316 NIGEQVKNVLTTTQ
+316 NIGKQVNNVLTTTQ

-353 EITDIVLN
+353 EITDVVLIE
-361 GDQLSLHYK
+361 DQLSLHYK

-437 NEYKNANKYYMGVV
+437 NEYKNADKYYMGVV
-451 GEDEFDVG
+451 GENEIDVAY
-459 DNYIVNPDIILQ
+459 NVNIDIILQ

-478 NPISKQCTYIC
+478 NPNSKQCMYIC

-527 NYQDKCYDIY
+527 NYQDKAYDIY
-537 ITVKMSFEA
+537 ITEKMSFEA

>member
-70 LTFEEPVLNIDFSGS
+70 LTFEEPLNIDFSGT

-95 LCINGETIQLEGFN
+95 LCVNGETIQLEGFN
-109 TCDCEELKKEIYEMG
+109 TCDCKELKKEIYEMG

-155 KLNSAAI
+155 KLNSAQIATAI
-162 AKAIVALTNEN
+162 ATL
-173 EKLGKQVTTNM
+173 
-184 DNIKEL
+184 NIKNDDLNNRVTANEGNIKDL
-190 DNRIG
+190 DIHI
-195 KEEKERKDEDVRV
+195 KTEETERTRGDAHLND
-208 NNEINNLKDKDTYIY
+208 EINKLKDKDAEIY
-223 GKIND
+223 GKINV
-228 LTTDVEGIKDNVGN
+228 LSTDVEGIKGNVED
-242 IQHNIG
+242 IQDNIG
-248 SIKEDIG
+248 IIKGDIG
-255 NIKTNIIENS
+255 NIKTNIFENS

-287 KLSDDITKIKDETLA
+287 KLSEDITKIKDETLA
-302 DVSDKLKEQDKSIS
+302 DVSYKLEEQDKAIS
-316 NIGEQVKNVLTTTQ
+316 NIGKQVNNVLTTTQ

-353 EITDIVLN
+353 EITDVVLIE
-361 GDQLSLHYK
+361 DQLSLHYK

-394 KDGSKF
+394 KDDSKF

-424 ELLEKYNALETEF
+424 ELLEKCNALETEF
-437 NEYKNANKYYMGVV
+437 NEYKNADKYYMGVV
-451 GEDEFDVG
+451 GENEIDVAY
-459 DNYIVNPDIILQ
+459 NVNIDIILQ

-478 NPISKQCTYIC
+478 NPNSKQCMYIC

-527 NYQDKCYDIY
+527 NYQDKAYDIY
-537 ITVKMSFEA
+537 ITEKMSFEA

>member
-70 LTFEEPVLNIDFSGS
+70 LTFEEPVLNIDFSGT

-95 LCINGETIQLEGFN
+95 LCVNGETVQLEGFN
-109 TCDCEELKKEIYEMG
+109 TCDCKELKKEIYEMG

-155 KLNSAAI
+155 KLNSAQITKAI
-162 AKAIVALTNEN
+162 ATL
-173 EKLGKQVTTNM
+173 
-184 DNIKEL
+184 NIKNIDLNNRVTANEGNIKDL
-190 DNRIG
+190 DIHI
-195 KEEKERKDEDVRV
+195 KTEEEERKEKDAYL
-208 NNEINNLKDKDTYIY
+208 NSEINNLKDKDTDLD
-223 GKIND
+223 GKIDN
-228 LTTDVEGIKDNVGN
+228 LSTDVEGIKSNVED
-242 IQHNIG
+242 IQDNIG
-248 SIKEDIG
+248 IIKGDIG
-255 NIKTNIIENS
+255 NIKTNIFNIS
-265 EKIEDLDRKIDEESK
+265 GKIEGLDRKIDEESK

-287 KLSDDITKIKDETLA
+287 KLSEDITKIKDETLA
-302 DVSDKLKEQDKSIS
+302 DVSDKLKEQDAAIS
-316 NIGEQVKNVLTTTQ
+316 NIGKQVNNVLTTTQ

-353 EITDIVLN
+353 EITDVVLIE
-361 GDQLSLHYK
+361 DQLSLHYK
-370 EPDHISPGI
+370 EPDHNSTGI
-379 SLAKYNYTADEETIH
+379 SLSKYNSTADEETIH

-437 NEYKNANKYYMGVV
+437 NEYKNADKYYMGVV
-451 GEDEFDVG
+451 GENEIDVAY
-459 DNYIVNPDIILQ
+459 NVNIDIILQ

-478 NPISKQCTYIC
+478 NPNSKQCMYIC

-527 NYQDKCYDIY
+527 NYQDKAYDIY
-537 ITVKMSFEA
+537 ITEKMSFEA

>member
-70 LTFEEPVLNIDFSGS
+70 LTFEEPVLNIDFSGT

-95 LCINGETIQLEGFN
+95 LCVNGETIQLEGFN
-109 TCDCEELKKEIYEMG
+109 TCDCEELKKEIDDIR
-124 CQVENHEIVI
+124 CHVENHEIVI

-155 KLNSAAI
+155 ELNSAAI

-190 DNRIG
+190 GNRIG
-195 KEEKERKDEDVRV
+195 KEEKERKDEDVRL
-208 NNEINNLKDKDTYIY
+208 NNEINNLKNKDTDIN

-228 LTTDVEGIKDNVGN
+228 LSTDVEGIKGNVGN
-242 IQHNIG
+242 IQNNIE
-248 SIKEDIG
+248 SIRGDIRT
-255 NIKTNIIENS
+255 IETNISKIS
-265 EKIEDLDRKIDEESK
+265 GKIEGLDQKINEERE
-280 RAIGRED
+280 RAIGRETE
-287 KLSDDITKIKDETLA
+287 LSEDITKIKNETLA
-302 DVSDKLKEQDKSIS
+302 DVSDKLKEQDAAIS
-316 NIGEQVKNVLTTTQ
+316 NIGKQVNNVLTTTQ

-353 EITDIVLN
+353 EITDVVLIE
-361 GDQLSLHYK
+361 DQLSLHYK
-370 EPDHISPGI
+370 EPDHNSTGI
-379 SLAKYNYTADEETIH
+379 SLSKYNSTADEETIH

-410 VSWERFIAHVAKYN
+410 VSWEKFIAHVAKYN

-437 NEYKNANKYYMGVV
+437 NEYKNADKYYMGVV
-451 GEDEFDVG
+451 GENEIDVVY
-459 DNYIVNPDIILQ
+459 NVNIDIILQ

-478 NPISKQCTYIC
+478 NPNSNQCMYIC

-527 NYQDKCYDIY
+527 NYQDKAYDIY
-537 ITVKMSFEA
+537 ITEKMSFEA

>member
-1 MIQSGI
+1 
-7 TYFMLDTNIYR
+7 MLDTNIYR
-18 GDYTKN
+18 GDHTKN

-44 IGGYFDENNGLHL
+44 INGYFDENNGLHL

-70 LTFEEPVLNIDFSGS
+70 LTFEEPVLNIDFSGT
-85 SYDGE
+85 SYDNE
-90 TGVLN
+90 TGILN
-95 LCINGETIQLEGFN
+95 LCINGETVQLEGFN
-109 TCDCEELKKEIYEMG
+109 TCDCEELKKEIDEIG
-124 CQVENHEIVI
+124 CQVSNQEIVI

-155 KLNSAAI
+155 ELNSAAI
-162 AKAIVALTNEN
+162 ATAIAALNKEN
-173 EKLGKQVTTNM
+173 KDLNNRVTTNE
-184 DNIKEL
+184 DNIKGL
-190 DNRIG
+190 DKRIET
-195 KEEKERKDEDVRV
+195 EETERKKEDAHL
-208 NNEINNLKDKDTYIY
+208 NDEINKLKENDTDLY
-223 GKIND
+223 GKIDN
-228 LTTDVEGIKDNVGN
+228 LSTDVEGIKGDVDDIQNN
-242 IQHNIG
+242 IE
-248 SIKEDIG
+248 SIRGDIG
-255 NIKTNIIENS
+255 NIKTDIS
-265 EKIEDLDRKIDEESK
+265 EVNGKIKGLDQKINEERE
-280 RAIGRED
+280 RAIGRETE
-287 KLSDDITKIKDETLA
+287 LSEDITKIKNETLA
-302 DVSDKLKEQDKSIS
+302 DVSDKLKEQDAAIS
-316 NIGEQVKNVLTTTQ
+316 NIGKQVNNVLTTTQ

-353 EITDIVLN
+353 EITDVVLIE
-361 GDQLSLHYK
+361 DQLSLHYK
-370 EPDHISPGI
+370 EPDHNSTGI
-379 SLAKYNYTADEETIH
+379 SLSKYNSTADEETIH

-410 VSWERFIAHVAKYN
+410 VSWEKFIAHVAKYN

-437 NEYKNANKYYMGVV
+437 NEYKNADKYYMGVV
-451 GEDEFDVG
+451 GENEIDVVY
-459 DNYIVNPDIILQ
+459 NVNIDIILQ

-478 NPISKQCTYIC
+478 NPNSNQCMYIC

-527 NYQDKCYDIY
+527 NYQDKAYDIY
-537 ITVKMSFEA
+537 ITEKMSFEA

>member
-70 LTFEEPVLNIDFSGS
+70 LTFEEPVLKIDFSGT

-95 LCINGETIQLEGFN
+95 LCVNGETVQLEGFN
-109 TCDCEELKKEIYEMG
+109 TCDCKELKKEIYEMG

-155 KLNSAAI
+155 ELNSAQI
-162 AKAIVALTNEN
+162 AKAIATL
-173 EKLGKQVTTNM
+173 
-184 DNIKEL
+184 NIKNIDLNNRVTANEGNIKDL
-190 DNRIG
+190 DIHI
-195 KEEKERKDEDVRV
+195 KTEEEERKKKDAYL
-208 NNEINNLKDKDTYIY
+208 NTEINNLKDKDTDLD
-223 GKIND
+223 GKIDN
-228 LTTDVEGIKDNVGN
+228 LSTDVEGIKSNVED
-242 IQHNIG
+242 IQDNIG
-248 SIKEDIG
+248 IIKGDIG
-255 NIKTNIIENS
+255 NIKTNIFNIS
-265 EKIEDLDRKIDEESK
+265 GKIEGLDRKIDEESK

-287 KLSDDITKIKDETLA
+287 KLSEDITKIKDETLA
-302 DVSDKLKEQDKSIS
+302 DVSDKLKEQDAAIS
-316 NIGEQVKNVLTTTQ
+316 NIGKQVNNVLTTTQ

-342 SNATLAELKKH
+342 SNATLAELKRH
-353 EITDIVLN
+353 EITDVVLIE
-361 GDQLSLHYK
+361 DQLSLHYK
-370 EPDHISPGI
+370 EPDHNSTGI
-379 SLAKYNYTADEETIH
+379 SLSKYNSTADEETIH

-437 NEYKNANKYYMGVV
+437 NEYKNADKYYMGVV
-451 GEDEFDVG
+451 GENEIDVAY
-459 DNYIVNPDIILQ
+459 NVNIDIILQ

-478 NPISKQCTYIC
+478 NPNSKQCMYIC

-499 PKGKTF
+499 SKGKTF

-527 NYQDKCYDIY
+527 NYQDKAYDIY
-537 ITVKMSFEA
+537 ITEKMSFEA

>member
-70 LTFEEPVLNIDFSGS
+70 LTFEEPVLTIDFSGT
-85 SYDGE
+85 SYDDE

-95 LCINGETIQLEGFN
+95 LCVNGETIQLEGFN
-109 TCDCEELKKEIYEMG
+109 TCNCEELKKEIDEMG
-124 CQVENHEIVI
+124 CQVENHEVVI

-162 AKAIVALTNEN
+162 ATAIATL
-173 EKLGKQVTTNM
+173 
-184 DNIKEL
+184 NIKNNDLNNRVAANEGNIKDL
-190 DNRIG
+190 DIHI
-195 KEEKERKDEDVRV
+195 KIEEEERKKKDAYL
-208 NNEINNLKDKDTYIY
+208 NAEINKLKENDTDIY
-223 GKIND
+223 GKIDN
-228 LTTDVEGIKDNVGN
+228 LSTDVEGIKGNVGN
-242 IQHNIG
+242 IQDNIG
-248 SIKEDIG
+248 SIKGDIG
-255 NIKTNIIENS
+255 NIKTNIFENS

-287 KLSDDITKIKDETLA
+287 KLSEDITKIKDETLA
-302 DVSDKLKEQDKSIS
+302 DVSDKLKEQDAAIS
-316 NIGEQVKNVLTTTQ
+316 NIGKQVNNVLTTTQ

-353 EITDIVLN
+353 EITDVVLIE
-361 GDQLSLHYK
+361 DQLSLHYK
-370 EPDHISPGI
+370 EPDHNSTGI
-379 SLAKYNYTADEETIH
+379 SLSKYNYTADEETIH

-424 ELLEKYNALETEF
+424 ELLKKYNALETEF
-437 NEYKNANKYYMGVV
+437 NEYKNADKYYMGVV
-451 GEDEFDVG
+451 GENEIDVAY
-459 DNYIVNPDIILQ
+459 NVNIDIILQ

-478 NPISKQCTYIC
+478 NPNSKQCMYIC

-527 NYQDKCYDIY
+527 NYQDKAYDIY
-537 ITVKMSFEA
+537 ITEKMSFEA

>member
-190 DNRIG
+190 GKRIE
-195 KEEKERKDEDVRV
+195 KEEKDRKDEDVHL
-208 NNEINNLKDKDTYIY
+208 NNEINNLKDKDIVIY

-228 LTTDVEGIKDNVGN
+228 LSTDVEGIKDNVGN
-242 IQHNIG
+242 IQHNIDG

-353 EITDIVLN
+353 EITDVVLIE
-361 GDQLSLHYK
+361 DQLSLHYK

-437 NEYKNANKYYMGVV
+437 NEYKNADKYYMGVV
-451 GEDEFDVG
+451 SENEIDVAY
-459 DNYIVNPDIILQ
+459 NVNIDIILQ

-478 NPISKQCTYIC
+478 NPNSKQCMYIC

-527 NYQDKCYDIY
+527 NYQDKAYDIY
-537 ITVKMSFEA
+537 ITEKMSFEA

>member
-70 LTFEEPVLNIDFSGS
+70 LTFEEPVLNIDFSGT

-95 LCINGETIQLEGFN
+95 LCVNGETIQLEGFN
-109 TCDCEELKKEIYEMG
+109 TCDCEELKKEIYEIG
-124 CQVENHEIVI
+124 CQVSNQEIVI

-155 KLNSAAI
+155 KLNSAQIVTAI
-162 AKAIVALTNEN
+162 ATL
-173 EKLGKQVTTNM
+173 
-184 DNIKEL
+184 NIKNDNLNNRVTANEGNIKDL
-190 DNRIG
+190 DIHI
-195 KEEKERKDEDVRV
+195 KTEEEYL
-208 NNEINNLKDKDTYIY
+208 NGEINNLKDKDTDIY
-223 GKIND
+223 EKIGN
-228 LTTDVEGIKDNVGN
+228 LSTDVEGIKGNVGS
-242 IQHNIG
+242 IQDNIG
-248 SIKEDIG
+248 SIKG
-255 NIKTNIIENS
+255 
-265 EKIEDLDRKIDEESK
+265 
-280 RAIGRED
+280 
-287 KLSDDITKIKDETLA
+287 DITTIKDETLA

-316 NIGEQVKNVLTTTQ
+316 NIGEQVKNVLTTT
-330 EALGFS
+330 

-400 SAIVDKEKGL
+400 SAIIDKEKGL

-437 NEYKNANKYYMGVV
+437 NEYKNADKYYMGVV
-451 GEDEFDVG
+451 GENEIDVAY
-459 DNYIVNPDIILQ
+459 NVNIDIILQ

-478 NPISKQCTYIC
+478 NPNSKQCMYIC

-527 NYQDKCYDIY
+527 NYQDKAYDIY
-537 ITVKMSFEA
+537 ITEKMSFEA
-546 GSKYILTIM
+546 GSKYILTILQPCFRIYAM

>member
-70 LTFEEPVLNIDFSGS
+70 LTFEEPVLNIDFSGT

-95 LCINGETIQLEGFN
+95 LCVNGETVQLEGFN
-109 TCDCEELKKEIYEMG
+109 SCDCKELKKEIYEMG

-155 KLNSAAI
+155 KLNSAQI
-162 AKAIVALTNEN
+162 AKAIATL
-173 EKLGKQVTTNM
+173 
-184 DNIKEL
+184 NIKNIDLNNRVTANEGNIKDL
-190 DNRIG
+190 DIHI
-195 KEEKERKDEDVRV
+195 KTEEEERKKKDAYL
-208 NNEINNLKDKDTYIY
+208 NGEINNLKDKDTDLD

-228 LTTDVEGIKDNVGN
+228 LSTDVEGIKSNVED
-242 IQHNIG
+242 IQDNIG
-248 SIKEDIG
+248 IIKGDIG
-255 NIKTNIIENS
+255 NIKTNIFNIS
-265 EKIEDLDRKIDEESK
+265 GKIEDLDRKIDEESK

-287 KLSDDITKIKDETLA
+287 KLSEDITKIKDETLA
-302 DVSDKLKEQDKSIS
+302 DVSDKLKEQDAAIS
-316 NIGEQVKNVLTTTQ
+316 NIGKQVNNVLTTTQ

-353 EITDIVLN
+353 EITDVVLIE
-361 GDQLSLHYK
+361 DQLSLHYK
-370 EPDHISPGI
+370 EPDHNSTGI
-379 SLAKYNYTADEETIH
+379 SLSKYNSTADEETIH

-437 NEYKNANKYYMGVV
+437 NEYKNADKYYMGVV
-451 GEDEFDVG
+451 GENEIDVAY
-459 DNYIVNPDIILQ
+459 NVNIDIILQ

-478 NPISKQCTYIC
+478 NPNSKQCMYIC

-527 NYQDKCYDIY
+527 NYQDKAYDIY
-537 ITVKMSFEA
+537 ITEKMSFEA

>member
-155 KLNSAAI
+155 KLNSAQI
-162 AKAIVALTNEN
+162 AKAIATL
-173 EKLGKQVTTNM
+173 
-184 DNIKEL
+184 NIKNNDL
-190 DNRIG
+190 NNRVTANEGNI
-195 KEEKERKDEDVRV
+195 KDLYIHIKNEEEERKEKDAYL
-208 NNEINNLKDKDTYIY
+208 NAEINKLKENDTDIYEKIDNLS
-223 GKIND
+223 
-228 LTTDVEGIKDNVGN
+228 TDVEGIKGNVGN
-242 IQHNIG
+242 IQDNIG

-280 RAIGRED
+280 RAIEREN
-287 KLSDDITKIKDETLA
+287 KLSEDITTIKDETLA
-302 DVSDKLKEQDKSIS
+302 DVSYKLKEQDKSIS

-353 EITDIVLN
+353 EITDVVLIE
-361 GDQLSLHYK
+361 DQLSLHYK

-424 ELLEKYNALETEF
+424 KLLEKYNALETEF
-437 NEYKNANKYYMGVV
+437 NEYKNADKYYMGVV
-451 GEDEFDVG
+451 GENEIDVAY
-459 DNYIVNPDIILQ
+459 NVNIDIILQ

-478 NPISKQCTYIC
+478 NPNSKQCMYIC

-527 NYQDKCYDIY
+527 NYQDKAYDIY
-537 ITVKMSFEA
+537 ITEKMSFEA

>member
-70 LTFEEPVLNIDFSGS
+70 LTFEEPVLNIDFSGT

-95 LCINGETIQLEGFN
+95 LCVNGETVQLEGFN
-109 TCDCEELKKEIYEMG
+109 TCDCKELKKEIYEMG

-147 LDNITSDS
+147 LDNIASDS
-155 KLNSAAI
+155 ELNSATIAAAI
-162 AKAIVALTNEN
+162 ATLTTEN
-173 EKLGKQVTTNM
+173 KKLKSRVTTNE
-184 DNIKEL
+184 DNIKDL
-190 DNRIG
+190 DDRI
-195 KEEKERKDEDVRV
+195 KNEEEERKKKDAYL
-208 NNEINNLKDKDTYIY
+208 NSEINNLKDKDTDIY
-223 GKIND
+223 GKIDN
-228 LTTDVEGIKDNVGN
+228 LSTDVEGIKSNVED
-242 IQHNIG
+242 IQDNIG
-248 SIKEDIG
+248 IIKGDIG
-255 NIKTNIIENS
+255 NIKTNIFNIS
-265 EKIEDLDRKIDEESK
+265 GKIEGLDRKIDEESK
-280 RAIGRED
+280 RAIERED
-287 KLSDDITKIKDETLA
+287 KLSEDITKIKDETLA
-302 DVSDKLKEQDKSIS
+302 DVSDKLKEQDAAIS
-316 NIGEQVKNVLTTTQ
+316 NIGKQVNNVLTTTQ

-353 EITDIVLN
+353 EITDVALIE
-361 GDQLSLHYK
+361 DQLSLHYK
-370 EPDHISPGI
+370 EPDHNSTGI
-379 SLAKYNYTADEETIH
+379 SLSKYNSTADEETIH

-437 NEYKNANKYYMGVV
+437 NEYKNADKYYMGVV
-451 GEDEFDVG
+451 GENEIDVAY
-459 DNYIVNPDIILQ
+459 NVNIDIILQ

-478 NPISKQCTYIC
+478 NPNSKQCMYIC

-505 EVRDDLNQEIALAK
+505 EVRDDLKQEIALAK

-527 NYQDKCYDIY
+527 NYQDKAYDIY
-537 ITVKMSFEA
+537 ITEKMSFEA

>member
-70 LTFEEPVLNIDFSGS
+70 LTFEEPVLNIDFSGT

-95 LCINGETIQLEGFN
+95 LCVNGETIQLEGFN

-190 DNRIG
+190 GKRIE
-195 KEEKERKDEDVRV
+195 KEEKDRKDEDVHL
-208 NNEINNLKDKDTYIY
+208 NNEINNLKDKDTVIH
-223 GKIND
+223 GKIDN
-228 LTTDVEGIKDNVGN
+228 LSTDVEGIKGNVGN
-242 IQHNIG
+242 IQDNIG
-248 SIKEDIG
+248 SIKGDIG
-255 NIKTNIIENS
+255 NIKTNIFENS
-265 EKIEDLDRKIDEESK
+265 EKIEDLDRKIGEEIDK
-280 RAIGRED
+280 ERERAIERETE
-287 KLSDDITKIKDETLA
+287 LSKDITKIKDETLA
-302 DVSDKLKEQDKSIS
+302 DVSDKLKEQDESIS
-316 NIGEQVKNVLTTTQ
+316 KIDKQVNIVLDKTQQALDKTQ
-330 EALGFS
+330 ETFDKLTEHA
-336 QEALKT
+336 
-342 SNATLAELKKH
+342 
-353 EITDIVLN
+353 ITDIVLN

-437 NEYKNANKYYMGVV
+437 NEYKNADKYYMGVV
-451 GEDEFDVG
+451 SENEIDVAY
-459 DNYIVNPDIILQ
+459 NVNIDIILQ

-478 NPISKQCTYIC
+478 NPNSKQCMYIC

-527 NYQDKCYDIY
+527 NYQDKAYDIY
-537 ITVKMSFEA
+537 ITEKMSFEA